1 MRIAIVIGHYPMNIG
16 KQLEQYTLKNPQEVL
31 LVTITVDGEEE
42 EIAIFKGFSS
52 SLTQKT
58 AYDPDILMIPDRA
71 KIIKID
77 RLFSPYNPVN
87 PRYIQENLTLEE
99 MSSLLMN

>member
-1 MRIAIVIGHYPMNIG
+1 MNIG

-31 LVTITVDGEEE
+31 LVTIAVDGEED

-52 SLTQKT
+52 SLTRST
-58 AYDPDILMIPDRA
+58 AYDPDVPIIAETA

-77 RLFSPYNPVN
+77 RLASPYNPLN
-87 PRYIQENLTLEE
+87 PCYIQENLTLEA
-99 MSSLLMN
+99 MQSLLIN

>member
-1 MRIAIVIGHYPMNIG
+1 MNIG
-16 KQLEQYTLKNPQEVL
+16 KELEQYTLKNPREVL
-31 LVTITVDGEEE
+31 LVTIAVDGEEE

-58 AYDPDILMIPDRA
+58 AYDPDIPMIPDGA

-77 RLFSPYNPVN
+77 RLSSPYNPVN
-87 PRYIQENLTLEE
+87 PCYIQQNLTLEE
-99 MSSLLMN
+99 MRSLMIN

>member
-1 MRIAIVIGHYPMNIG
+1 MNIG

-31 LVTITVDGEEE
+31 LVTIAVDGEEE
-42 EIAIFKGFSS
+42 EIAVFKGFSS
-52 SLTQKT
+52 SLTRST
-58 AYDPDILMIPDRA
+58 AYDPDIPMIPETA

-87 PRYIQENLTLEE
+87 PHYIQQNLTLEE
-99 MSSLLMN
+99 MQSLMIS